1 MNRVSAGDYLK
12 AVAIKAVLDRIQR
25 PGATA
30 PPVAGADIA
39 SRSPQA
45 ETPSAPRR
53 LAPALGL
60 FGAGALLMLLFES
73 PVPRV
78 LGVLALFGFVVWG
91 VFAIADPGWL
101 GSAPHLGQPP
111 SGAASRRPPSG

>member
-1 MNRVSAGDYLK
+1 MNRVSAGEYLK

-25 PGATA
+25 PGAT
-30 PPVAGADIA
+30 PPPAAGVDVA
-39 SRSPQA
+39 SRSPHA

-60 FGAGALLMLLFES
+60 LVVGALLMLLFES
-73 PVPRV
+73 AVPRV

-101 GSAPHLGQPP
+101 GSAPRLGQPP
-111 SGAASRRPPSG
+111 SGAASRRPGSG